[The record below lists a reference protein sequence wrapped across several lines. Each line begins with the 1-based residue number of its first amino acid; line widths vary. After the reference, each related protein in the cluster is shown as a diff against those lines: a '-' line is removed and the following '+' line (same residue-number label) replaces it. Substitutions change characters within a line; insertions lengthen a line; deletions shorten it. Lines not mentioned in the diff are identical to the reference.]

1 MKTTN
6 NKKKALLMLG
16 ILMLGIFV
24 ISINFVSAEYKA
36 CFTKGDKYTYC
47 TNQDE
52 IDLPYCNSAYCICER
67 TQCNPCFKSYDP
79 INKCYV
85 GGNSAVCLKMPTNC
99 SSNSTGGGMELDVT
113 PPQLIIKSPIKN
125 TIYNSKK
132 LYLNF
137 SLNEVADVYY
147 RDLNKSTV
155 SWTRICTQCIASQ
168 NSYAKQIT
176 FKEGNNTLMFK
187 AVDGRGNTA
196 YSNISFF
203 TDSVFPRTYTTYP
216 KANSFA
222 DGNFE
227 VQFKEVNPK
236 KLTLYYGSD
245 KTTLDLK
252 KCNYAM
258 GKQICEIDVDLKKY
272 HGQTIGYYFEVE
284 DIAGNK
290 YSSRNT
296 LVKVDTKAPVVNN
309 PNSFFKITNN
319 RYVEF
324 NISVNEEN
332 LYKITSTNMNNPR
345 ASATTMCTRL
355 TNGYCYKK
363 QSFTKGNYSLS
374 IEISDKAGH
383 IIAVPATFTI
393 NY

>member
-1 MKTTN
+1 MANKNKMKTTN

-24 ISINFVSAEYKA
+24 ISINFVSAVEGYFNK
-36 CFTKGDKYTYC
+36 CFQPGEKYTYC
-47 TNQDE
+47 GT
-52 IDLPYCNSAYCICER
+52 SER
-67 TQCNPCFKSYDP
+67 TCDVRTGFCMACVSYNAEKNCYSNHNPTLCKSGCSDEGSGSP
-79 INKCYV
+79 I
-85 GGNSAVCLKMPTNC
+85 
-99 SSNSTGGGMELDVT
+99 ELDVT
-113 PPQLIIKSPIKN
+113 PPQFQVSSPVKN
-125 TIYNSKK
+125 IIYNSRKI
-132 LYLNF
+132 YLNF

-155 SWTRICTQCIASQ
+155 SWTRICSKCLASQ
-168 NSYAKQIT
+168 TSYAKPVT
-176 FKEGNNTLMFK
+176 FKEGNNSLMFK

-196 YSNISFF
+196 YSNLSFF
-203 TDSVFPRTYTTYP
+203 VDSVKPRTYTTYP
-216 KANSFA
+216 KSNSFA

-227 VQFKEVNPK
+227 VQFKEANPK
-236 KLTLYYGSD
+236 KATLYYGAD
-245 KTTLDLK
+245 KAVLDLK
-252 KCNYAM
+252 KCTYAM
-258 GKQICEIDVDLKKY
+258 GKQICEIDVDLNKY

-296 LVKVDTKAPVVNN
+296 LVKVDTKAPVINN
-309 PNSFFKITNN
+309 PTSFFKITNN

-345 ASATTMCTRL
+345 ASATTMCTKL

-383 IIAVPATFTI
+383 VIAVPATFTI